1 MTGHFLA
8 INWELKHPEIREE
21 GFFEGP
27 SFASFDALLIDPKP
41 ISDLWVYD
49 VPPEKDGVRRTYTDS
64 DRGFGHT
71 LSRLMTKRRTEAA
84 DLLHKASGIIVCR
97 LRPHGEPL
105 EVMAQGA
112 PGERIDR
119 YSWLPTVSL
128 VDRHHQLTFPAN
140 SRFLPR
146 CGEDV
151 VFAGTGDPFEGYLRE
166 FEGRILYRAVYQDLL
181 STPISHFAMVLAHN
195 KVGDVIA
202 LQIPFDEGRLVLLP
216 PLEGVSPAREAT
228 ALLKAVSTVVL
239 HPAFTPKPDWL
250 PAYPFPGED
259 ALRDELSSLT
269 SRREKLNLKVEEVA
283 SQLEETTK
291 YNAILYSKGRF
302 TFLSA
307 VADSFRALG
316 FTVEKS
322 NYDLLLR
329 SNEGDAIGTASASEE
344 AMIGL
349 GPYRRLLDWVDRART
364 EGEGP
369 NKGILVISG
378 SRELD
383 PKRRPTQFTPDV
395 LRGCKSQGFC
405 LLTTYELYKLVRQA
419 LTEKDEKA
427 LATLRR
433 KLLECDGEFRGS
445 G

>member
-1 MTGHFLA
+1 
-8 INWELKHPEIREE
+8 
-21 GFFEGP
+21 
-27 SFASFDALLIDPKP
+27 
-41 ISDLWVYD
+41 
-49 VPPEKDGVRRTYTDS
+49 
-64 DRGFGHT
+64 
-71 LSRLMTKRRTEAA
+71 
-84 DLLHKASGIIVCR
+84 
-97 LRPHGEPL
+97 
-105 EVMAQGA
+105 
-112 PGERIDR
+112 
-119 YSWLPTVSL
+119 
-128 VDRHHQLTFPAN
+128 
-140 SRFLPR
+140 
-146 CGEDV
+146 
-151 VFAGTGDPFEGYLRE
+151 
-166 FEGRILYRAVYQDLL
+166 
-181 STPISHFAMVLAHN
+181 MVLAHN

-250 PAYPFPGED
+250 PTYPFPGED

-349 GPYRRLLDWVDRART
+349 GPYRRLLDWVDRACT